1 MSKGNNNKCTRN
13 DFKLNFKTARLT
25 GPGKVSLTA
34 SNIIKDFYI
43 RNKPKEG

>member
-25 GPGKVSLTA
+25 GPGKVSL